1 MLPLATHPA
10 FPTARDYQNR
20 RMSEHRCT
28 YLYVIHDFPKAR
40 WWMERKEEQ
49 GFGAGVGP
57 LQYQYLIR
65 LTGTD
70 HVKSDR

>member
-1 MLPLATHPA
+1 
-10 FPTARDYQNR
+10 
-20 RMSEHRCT
+20 
-28 YLYVIHDFPKAR
+28 
-40 WWMERKEEQ
+40 MERKEEQ